1 MYKFHFETEEL
12 LVLSF
17 FKNVLIWK
25 YMLIAF
31 IKNLRKILKFRE
43 RITRERYFTSYGIVS
58 IKSNSI
64 STHA

>member
-1 MYKFHFETEEL
+1 MYKFHFENEKL

-31 IKNLRKILKFRE
+31 IKNLRKIFKLAKE
-43 RITRERYFTSYGIVS
+43 LQGSGISHPMGWCV
-58 IKSNSI
+58 
-64 STHA
+64 